1 MAHRT
6 RASGDSLSQS
16 DSLTRSLNYSVVAER
31 LNSQAMDSLV
41 EFLAYQPLLVLFFVI
56 GAGYF
61 LGSISVFRFSLGPA
75 AVLFTGIAIGG
86 IDPRLRIP
94 EVIPALGLILF
105 VYTTGLQSGSTFFNS
120 FGERAIR
127 ANFVALGVLCI
138 GVVLCAAAGAL
149 WNISPPLIVGVF
161 TGSLTNTPALASS
174 IEAIRKVTL
183 GFDDAKQWLNAPV
196 IGYGVSYPFG
206 VIGVLLGFYIFERLM
221 SGQSSTA
228 AELAEEPAGDLIA
241 RSYRVTNPNA
251 VDVPVYKLVAGIG
264 AVLSRMKRGATLSLV
279 DGNTVFQCGDIVT
292 GVCGNKTHEHLFAL
306 FGEVSEEALE
316 SERGELDYRRMEVS
330 NKEVVGRKVKELNFP
345 GRFGATITRLR
356 RGDVDFVPAGD
367 TVIEHGDRVRVL
379 THPTN
384 IDRLTKYFGDSIR
397 SGSEADFFSVSLGI
411 VLGALVGLL
420 PVPLP
425 GGNSFSLG
433 LAGGPLIVGLILGR
447 IQRTGPIIWGM
458 PFSANLTLR
467 QIGLVLFLAGVG
479 TKAGDG
485 FVHTLTDGGWRMG
498 VIGAIVTTVTT
509 ALALTLGVKLLKLS
523 TPEAMGF
530 VSGIQTQPGCLAYAS
545 KKTSTNAADVWYSA
559 VYPVAM
565 IAKIILAQLLVYL
578 LV

>member
-1 MAHRT
+1 
-6 RASGDSLSQS
+6 
-16 DSLTRSLNYSVVAER
+16 
-31 LNSQAMDSLV
+31 MDSLV
-41 EFLAYQPLLVLFFVI
+41 EFLAYQPLLVLFFVV

-61 LGSISVFRFSLGPA
+61 LGSLSVFRFSLGPA

-86 IDPRLRIP
+86 IDSRLRIP

-120 FGERAIR
+120 FGQRAIR
-127 ANFVALGVLCI
+127 ANVVTLGVLSI
-138 GVVLCAAAGAL
+138 AAALCAAAAAL
-149 WNISPPLIVGVF
+149 WDISPALIVGVF

-174 IEAIRKVTL
+174 IEAIRTVVS
-183 GFDDAKQWLNAPV
+183 GVANAGQWLNAPV
-196 IGYGVSYPFG
+196 IGYSVSYPFG
-206 VIGVLLGFYIFERLM
+206 VIGVLLGFYFFERLM
-221 SGQSSTA
+221 SGQHSTTAEAVEDPA
-228 AELAEEPAGDLIA
+228 ADLIA
-241 RSYRVTNPNA
+241 RSYRVTNAKA
-251 VDVPVYKLVAGIG
+251 VDVPVRELVSGIG
-264 AVLSRMKRGATLSLV
+264 AVLSRMKRGDTLALV

-292 GVCGNKTHEHLFAL
+292 AVGENKTHEHLL
-306 FGEVSEEALE
+306 GVFGEVSAEALE

-330 NKEVVGRKVKELNFP
+330 NKEIIGRKVRELNLP
-345 GRFGATITRLR
+345 GRIGATITRLR
-356 RGDVDFVPAGD
+356 RGDVDFVPSGD

-379 THPTN
+379 THRN
-384 IDRLTKYFGDSIR
+384 HINHLTKYFGDSIR
-397 SGSEADFFSVSLGI
+397 AGSEADFFSVSLGI

-420 PVPLP
+420 PLPLP

-447 IQRTGPIIWGM
+447 IQRTGPVIWGM

-485 FVHTLTDGGWRMG
+485 FVHTLINGGWRMG
-498 VIGAIVTTVTT
+498 VVGAIVTALTT
-509 ALALTLGVKLLKLS
+509 ALSLTLGVKLLKLS

-530 VSGIQTQPGCLAYAS
+530 VSGIQTQPACLAYAS
-545 KKTSTNAADVWYSA
+545 KKTSTNAADVWYAA

-565 IAKIILAQLLVYL
+565 IAKIILAQLLIYL
-578 LV
+578 LL